1 MRRLLSLGPP
11 NYAIHELTSQGE
23 TVNHLIQPLQGSS
36 GVLLPPGECAMQGE
50 GSVRSWACEG
60 AVCGGSARGSA
71 GLDAV
76 YEEEM
81 VKPLDGMRV

>member
-1 MRRLLSLGPP
+1 MR
-11 NYAIHELTSQGE
+11 
-23 TVNHLIQPLQGSS
+23 
-36 GVLLPPGECAMQGE
+36 GE

-60 AVCGGSARGSA
+60 AVCGGAARGSA

-81 VKPLDGMRV
+81 VKPLDSMRV